1 MILEAMK
8 NTLTAF
14 LVTSAVATSLLLAQK
29 PGNRPTPEAM
39 VQHRVDSLTTELGL
53 TSAQQQQA
61 ATIFTN
67 AATAG
72 ASVHSNLRLAH
83 QNLEAA
89 VKNNDTAGIDA
100 AATAI
105 GNLTAQQISNESKAQ
120 AALYQILTP
129 DQQAKFAQHADHAGF
144 GRGAGFGGGPG
155 RNGAPGRGRQ

>member
-1 MILEAMK
+1 MK

-14 LVTSAVATSLLLAQK
+14 AFATTLLLAQG
-29 PGNRPTPEAM
+29 PRNRPTPEMM
-39 VQHRVDSLTTELGL
+39 VQHRVDSLTTQLSL

-61 ATIFTN
+61 TTIFTN

-72 ASVHSNLRLAH
+72 ASVHGNLKVAH

-89 VKNNDTAGIDA
+89 VKINDTAGIDA

-105 GNLTAQQISNESKAQ
+105 GNFTAQQIANESKAH
-120 AALYQILTP
+120 AAFYQILTP

-144 GRGAGFGGGPG
+144 GRGAGIGFGSGPG

>member
-1 MILEAMK
+1 MK
-8 NTLTAF
+8 NKLTAF
-14 LVTSAVATSLLLAQK
+14 LVTSAVATSLLLAQR
-29 PGNRPTPEAM
+29 PGNPRNPEMM
-39 VQHRVDSLTTELGL
+39 VQHRVESLTTQLGL

-61 ATIFTN
+61 TTIFTN

-72 ASVHSNLRLAH
+72 ASVHGNLKLAH

-105 GNLTAQQISNESKAQ
+105 GNFTAQQISNESKAQ
-120 AALYQILTP
+120 AAFYQILTP

-144 GRGAGFGGGPG
+144 GRGAGFGGGAG
-155 RNGAPGRGRQ
+155 MNGPGRGRQ

>member
-1 MILEAMK
+1 MK
-8 NTLTAF
+8 NKLTAF
-14 LVTSAVATSLLLAQK
+14 LVTSALATSLLLAQR
-29 PGNRPTPEAM
+29 PGPRTPEMM
-39 VQHRVDSLTTELGL
+39 VQHRVDSLTTQLGL

-61 ATIFTN
+61 TTIFTN

-72 ASVHSNLRLAH
+72 ASMHGNLKLAH
-83 QNLEAA
+83 QNLQAA

-105 GNLTAQQISNESKAQ
+105 GNFTAQQISNESKAQ
-120 AALYQILTP
+120 AAFYQILTP
-129 DQQAKFAQHADHAGF
+129 DQQAKFAQHADRAGF